1 MNEETEINPTEDGKV
16 EKAAPETPPSVE
28 PEILSSPLPPGVEP
42 EILSSPPPPGVEPE
56 FFSSPPPPVATPEAA
71 EVEMQTAVS
80 VEQIQSEATQPLP
93 PKAEKSKHRRKRIS
107 LFFPLLLIFIGVV
120 FLLRNFGYINA
131 DTWDLLI
138 NLWPAIFIALG
149 LDAIWRGEGI
159 TGAIFNLGIGV
170 VFLLG
175 NFGLLEMSPWMV
187 LITLWPV
194 LLIAIGFDMLTG
206 WRKSTWITLLGVVV
220 VLGVLVGALWFAGV
234 RLPGSQVQQGETIE
248 VPIGDATQARISI
261 EPGAGRLILDRTD
274 IAEMLLTGTVPP
286 AREGSS
292 VIVDTSQE
300 GSLAKVDI
308 SSAGLQFFYSQD
320 QMAWDLG
327 VTGELPVEMEVDLA
341 AGESYLN
348 LGGLNLENLDYSMAV
363 GAVQIVLSDADNF
376 NGKLSGAIGT
386 LRIVVPQNVGVE
398 IQMNTA
404 LVYRNIPEDYTR
416 HDHLYTSPNY
426 DQAEYRIR
434 LEVNLAIGQV
444 MVEQQ

>member
-1 MNEETEINPTEDGKV
+1 MNEETEINPTENEGINKDIPEPPEGGGPEIQSSV
-16 EKAAPETPPSVE
+16 PPPVPAPEIVE
-28 PEILSSPLPPGVEP
+28 PEIQSSLPPPIMP
-42 EILSSPPPPGVEPE
+42 E
-56 FFSSPPPPVATPEAA
+56 
-71 EVEMQTAVS
+71 EVK
-80 VEQIQSEATQPLP
+80 VEQLTAGSAEPMQSETTQPLP
-93 PKAEKSKHRRKRIS
+93 AKQEKRKTRRKRIS

-149 LDAIWRGEGI
+149 LDAIWRGDGL

-194 LLIAIGFDMLTG
+194 LLIAIGFDILTG
-206 WRKSTWITLLGVVV
+206 WRKSTWITLLGVVLI
-220 VLGVLVGALWFAGV
+220 LGVLAGALWFAGV
-234 RLPGSQVQQGETIE
+234 HLPGSQVQQGDTIQ

-261 EPGAGRLILDRTD
+261 SPGAGRLILSRSNDPG
-274 IAEMLLTGTVPP
+274 MLLTGTVPP

-292 VIVDTSQE
+292 VILDTSQE
-300 GSLAKVDI
+300 GSLAIVDLR
-308 SSAGLQFFYSQD
+308 SAGVQFFYSQD
-320 QMAWDLG
+320 QMAWDLD
-327 VTGELPVEMEVDLA
+327 VSGELPVELQVDLA
-341 AGESYLN
+341 AGESFVN
-348 LGGLNLENLDYSMAV
+348 LGGLDLENLDYSMAV
-363 GAVQIVLSDADNF
+363 GSAQLVLPDADNF

-386 LRIVVPQNVGVE
+386 LRIIVPENVGVE

-404 LVYRNIPEDYTR
+404 LVYRNVPEDYTR
-416 HDHLYTSPNY
+416 HDQLYTSPNY